1 MIIQASYP
9 LFFGAKKF
17 HFSVT
22 KGGLCTFMFPQVNF
36 TPNLYIINGN
46 ISQTYFLFLPPTT
59 TKAHLPY
66 AECN

>member
-1 MIIQASYP
+1 MIIQPSYLYP
-9 LFFGAKKF
+9 LPAKKL
-17 HFSVT
+17 HFSIT
-22 KGGLCTFMFPQVNF
+22 KGGFMLPEVNF

-46 ISQTYFLFLPPTT
+46 ISSAYFLFLPPTT